1 MVQITIAQVT
11 YIYHLYIFITQQEG
25 DGPDKVREKL
35 KVQRES
41 LKHLSLKAIELL
53 QVLLEETHEDSSHL
67 IVGFTEDVDLNVI
80 VKVMFQ
86 WEVDY
91 KDIVSYTS

>member
-1 MVQITIAQVT
+1 MQITIAYVT
-11 YIYHLYIFITQQEG
+11 YIYHPYIFITQQVG
-25 DGPDKVREKL
+25 DGPDKDREKL
-35 KVQRES
+35 KAKRES

-53 QVLLEETHEDSSHL
+53 QVLLEETHKDSSDL